1 MTLKERIGP
10 YTTLEPHSA
19 DDYVEAAFA
28 IAEEQRAGD
37 ITTAE
42 MGGRLAMLTALY
54 RDLRHDELASRP

>member
-1 MTLKERIGP
+1 MTLKERIRP
-10 YTTLEPHSA
+10 YTTLEPHSV

-54 RDLRHDELASRP
+54 RDLRHDDPPARL